1 MKNGI
6 KMALLGAT
14 TLSCGFL
21 IGFKTC
27 QKITLAMLKDKEYI
41 NKKIIPIIER
51 EFGKDKLETVAKIL
65 YDTGV
70 KVKDKD
76 IVLASR
82 SDAEEV
88 LTQLRALLNDYGFVT
103 VSDLYD
109 LVGIT
114 SKITDN
120 KYGWTDLKTAVIKGV
135 RTGYL
140 LDLPI
145 PQEIK

>member
-1 MKNGI
+1 MKIGI

-27 QKITLAMLKDKEYI
+27 QKVTLVMLKDKEYV

-51 EFGKDKLETVAKIL
+51 EFGKDKLERGA
-65 YDTGV
+65 
-70 KVKDKD
+70 KVKDQD

-82 SDAEEV
+82 SDAEAV
-88 LTQLRALLNDYGFVT
+88 LTQLRSLLNDYGVVT

-109 LVGIT
+109 LVGVT
-114 SKITDN
+114 SNFTDN
-120 KYGWTDLKTAVIKGV
+120 KFGWTDLKTAVIKGV